1 MNASDVLKHQG
12 VTQALDLVRAAVSD
26 VVAVALAVNDADT
39 APADV
44 ADTLATQT
52 ITITEL
58 QAQNLNLREMLA
70 SSERQ
75 VERVLAQLA
84 AAGVSASEA
93 GARAAASSRSSS
105 STPVELAGGLPAD
118 TPERLV
124 ALDRR
129 DE

>member
-93 GARAAASSRSSS
+93 GARAAASSS